1 MAKLVTLIGSYK
13 NLGAG
18 KTERVLSHIMMIL
31 TKIVSTHDSG
41 EKEIPAA

>member
-18 KTERVLSHIMMIL
+18 KTETVLSHIMMIL
-31 TKIVSTHDSG
+31 TKIVSTRDSG
-41 EKEIPAA
+41 DKEIPAA